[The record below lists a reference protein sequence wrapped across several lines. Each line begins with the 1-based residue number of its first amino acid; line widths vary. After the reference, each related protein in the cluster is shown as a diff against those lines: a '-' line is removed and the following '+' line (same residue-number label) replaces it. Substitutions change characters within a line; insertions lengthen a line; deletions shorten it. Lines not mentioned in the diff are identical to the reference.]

1 MLQLPF
7 QGSTFAFWG
16 GPQHCAIVHHR
27 CKYLTQIKHLF
38 GHIKNISLALGF
50 YTKMAL
56 QKIPGSPQ
64 DQPNTGQNN
73 HHNQPPVQAEF
84 PGRGWATRNRA
95 GDIRHH
101 LAHLQ
106 RWIEQKNGERKK
118 KHEHLTND
126 MENPH
131 VFW

>member
-38 GHIKNISLALGF
+38 GHIKNLSWALGF

-73 HHNQPPVQAEF
+73 HHNQPTVQAEF

-101 LAHLQ
+101 LAPIYNVGLNKKT
-106 RWIEQKNGERKK
+106 EKEKKNM
-118 KHEHLTND
+118 NI
-126 MENPH
+126 
-131 VFW
+131 